1 MPVSTLIA
9 VPKKHAAAK
18 ICFHAYSGAEKA
30 YTPQKASGYQRQ
42 DYSYHWQAYP
52 VKQEIHVEHGFHTV
66 IINISG
72 VHAVDG
78 HFIKLGNDELYVI
91 DGNKCGKPEQIPA
104 DVF

>member
-1 MPVSTLIA
+1 MVEHRT
-9 VPKKHAAAK
+9 
-18 ICFHAYSGAEKA
+18 AYARFDLDCGAEKA

-42 DYSYHWQAYP
+42 NYSYHGQAYP